1 MFIAGAII
9 GFILGMLTI
18 LARDFRDLKNIFKK
32 EYREIRNKIYTPPN
46 EGNVLSITPEGVEK
60 TERDEREKAWYGDD
74 STTSTFK

>member
-32 EYREIRNKIYTPPN
+32 EYREIRNKIYTPKN

-60 TERDEREKAWYGDD
+60 IERDEREKAWYGDD